1 MIINFLQLRN
11 PPVLPALHQ
20 CQHQRLKP
28 ANGEESTFAD
38 DLDAL
43 RDFGKPNKQSLGDL
57 LFQFFRFYG
66 HEIDYD
72 QYVIS
77 VRNGKLISKQ
87 EKGWHLANNNRL
99 CVEEPFNVGR
109 NLGNTADDFSF
120 RGLHLELRRA
130 FDLIAE
136 TKLDEC
142 CEQYV
147 FPKEEERIW
156 EKPPPAP
163 RPAIISRSVS
173 QSRGGRGGNNG
184 ARGRNTNHNRS
195 EMSARRASSVTY
207 DGNNGFPPAA
217 VPQALT
223 PNETWLQNQAQAH
236 LHELY
241 MNLEAQ
247 KDNLLRLQL
256 YNQEHGYAQSQ
267 ARMEAFAQAQ
277 RLQPNGPITAQH
289 ATDRSRGLS
298 FDNAP
303 LTAPLY
309 YFYPMPFQGAPIYGQ
324 QSTSSPYP
332 SSPSMPPAMPE
343 LRRSLHRSSVTSGSG
358 PANAVPNSSMRSHSQ
373 PAARTALSPLAFQYA
388 MHGMPPYQQIPQ
400 PNGISPHQSSP
411 NDNGE
416 NGFDTESMKSNAE
429 SPPVGGLEKD
439 YKGYGLNGSIIYQNP
454 LESVAHAPVST
465 SPSRRRVSTEQYP
478 QAILE
483 RLRRV
488 SRSPSPL
495 GRDRGYSAGNGSAVG
510 AYGALPHSMS
520 NGNVRALNEQSP
532 LIVNGSYSIPVS
544 RASAGPS
551 SISGS
556 SSDDQYHD
564 ALATSIDSLYLTP
577 TGSTERSQ
585 LETVGLGVSV
595 QPRNVSEETI
605 MNLNG
610 SPSRMTEMEAH
621 PTLQAI
627 GPSLGPIPTLRA
639 SRQSSSPEALS
650 PGSVTP
656 DPSSPNPR
664 ARGSRPQGGAVSP
677 IDLGLQRSDSL
688 RESISHLS
696 PVYEIRSPSPTASRK
711 LETRL
716 NPHPPPPPHWT
727 AESSRVLKA
736 TVDNVVQ
743 KPHAAP
749 TGKANGHTRNSKSEG
764 NGPGSWSQIPKWKKK
779 GVANDAKGKLNGTQ
793 IHSEEVPRHE
803 SERKGG

>member
-20 CQHQRLKP
+20 LQHQRLKR

-99 CVEEPFNVGR
+99 CVEEPFNIGR

-163 RPAIISRSVS
+163 RPAIISRSIS
-173 QSRGGRGGNNG
+173 QTRPGRGGNNG
-184 ARGRNTNHNRS
+184 SRGRNTNHNRNGTGP
-195 EMSARRASSVTY
+195 RRASSVTY
-207 DGNNGFPPAA
+207 DGTNGFPPAA
-217 VPQALT
+217 LPQSLT

-256 YNQEHGYAQSQ
+256 YNQEQGYAQSQ

-277 RLQPNGPITAQH
+277 RLQPNGPITTQH

-309 YFYPMPFQGAPIYGQ
+309 YFYPVPFQAPPIYGQ
-324 QSTSSPYP
+324 QGSSSTYP

-373 PAARTALSPLAFQYA
+373 PAARTALSPLAFQYS
-388 MHGMPPYQQIPQ
+388 MHGMPPYQQVPLS
-400 PNGISPHQSSP
+400 NGIPPHQSSP

-416 NGFDTESMKSNAE
+416 NTFDTESTKSNAE
-429 SPPVGGLEKD
+429 SPPISGLEKD

-454 LESVAHAPVST
+454 LESIANVPVST
-465 SPSRRRVSTEQYP
+465 SPSHRRVSTDQYP

-520 NGNVRALNEQSP
+520 NGNIRALNDQAP

-544 RASAGPS
+544 RVS
-551 SISGS
+551 STTSGS

-564 ALATSIDSLYLTP
+564 ALAASIDSLYLTP
-577 TGSTERSQ
+577 TGSAERGQ
-585 LETVGLGVSV
+585 LEAVGLGVSV
-595 QPRNVSEETI
+595 QPKNGSEET
-605 MNLNG
+605 MVNLNG
-610 SPSRMTEMEAH
+610 SPSRMSETEAR
-621 PTLQAI
+621 PPLQAI
-627 GPSLGPIPTLRA
+627 ATALGPIPTLSA
-639 SRQSSSPEALS
+639 SRQSSSPGSLS

-656 DPSSPNPR
+656 DQSSPNPR
-664 ARGSRPQGGAVSP
+664 ARSSRPQGGAVSP
-677 IDLGLQRSDSL
+677 IDLGLKRSDSL
-688 RESISHLS
+688 RETVSHLS
-696 PVYEIRSPSPTASRK
+696 PVYETRSPSPTASRK
-711 LETRL
+711 MESRL
-716 NPHPPPPPHWT
+716 NPHPSPSRGTTEP
-727 AESSRVLKA
+727 SRVLKV
-736 TVDNVVQ
+736 TVDNVVP
-743 KPHAAP
+743 KPHP
-749 TGKANGHTRNSKSEG
+749 TPISKVNGHTRNSKSEG

-779 GVANDAKGKLNGTQ
+779 GMGNDGKGKLNGTHV
-793 IHSEEVPRHE
+793 HSEEVPRHA